1 MKKRNPVKYIFV
13 LGGVLS
19 GLGKGI
25 VASSLGY
32 LLKSKG
38 YKVTIQK
45 LDPYLNVDPG
55 TMNPYQH
62 GEVFVLDDGS
72 ETDLDLGHYERFINE
87 NMSSLNTTS
96 AGRVYWNVLNKER
109 KGDYLGETIQVI
121 PHITNEIKKRIK
133 GVNPGRK
140 YDIVISEVGGTVGDI
155 ESQPFVES
163 IRQLRLDIGRE
174 NTLVIHTTLLPYIY
188 ASGEMKTKPT
198 QHSVMRLREVG
209 LDPDLIVCRTENNHH
224 LTSKLKK
231 KIGLFCNVDSNMVFE
246 SPDVDTIYEIPLVLH
261 KQKFDYSV
269 SKKLNLETNDSHHDI
284 EYLVNF
290 IDKYKNPKHNINV
303 AICGKYNS
311 LQDSYKSILE
321 AFVHAGID
329 NNASIKVHWIDTEKL
344 EHDLNSD
351 KVFNNIDGVLI
362 PGGFGDRGIE
372 GKILSSKYARE
383 NSIPFFGICL
393 GLQCAIID
401 IARHCCD
408 MKNANSS
415 EFNSK
420 TEFPVVD
427 LMHGQKGI
435 KHKGASMRLGSYG
448 CKLKSKTLVK
458 EAYGKNIINERHR
471 HRYEV
476 NNKYI
481 NTLEKNGLIIS
492 GKNPQLDL
500 VEIIE
505 YKDHPWFVASQFH
518 PELKSRILK
527 THPLFSGFI
536 KSAIK
541 YNNGRS

>member
-1 MKKRNPVKYIFV
+1 MKKQKPVKYIFV

-32 LLKSKG
+32 LLKSRG

-72 ETDLDLGHYERFINE
+72 ETDLDLGHYERFIDE

-109 KGDYLGETIQVI
+109 QGDYLGDTIQVI
-121 PHITNEIKKRIK
+121 PHITNEIKRRIK
-133 GVNPGRK
+133 SVNPRK
-140 YDIVISEVGGTVGDI
+140 KFDIVISEVGGTVGDI

-163 IRQLRLDIGRE
+163 IRQLRLDIGKE
-174 NTLVIHTTLLPYIY
+174 NTLVIHTTLLPYIN

-231 KIGLFCNVDSNMVFE
+231 KIGLFCNVDSEMVFE
-246 SPDVDTIYEIPLVLH
+246 SPDVETIYEIPLVLH
-261 KQKFDYSV
+261 NQKFDYSIL
-269 SKKLNLETNDSHHDI
+269 KKLNLKTQSKHNDI
-284 EYLVNF
+284 KYLDNF
-290 IDKYKNPKHNINV
+290 IEKYKNPKHNVNI

-311 LQDSYKSILE
+311 LQDSYKSIIE
-321 AFVHAGID
+321 AFVHAGVK
-329 NNASIKVHWIDTEKL
+329 NNASIKIHWIDTEKL
-344 EHDLNSD
+344 EENLNS
-351 KVFNNIDGVLI
+351 KQTFKNIDGILI

-372 GKILSSKYARE
+372 GKILSSQYARE
-383 NSIPFFGICL
+383 NSVPFFGICL

-401 IARHCCD
+401 IARNCCNL
-408 MKNANSS
+408 KNANSS

-420 TEFPVVD
+420 TKFPVVD
-427 LMHGQKGI
+427 LMPGQKNV
-435 KHKGASMRLGSYG
+435 KHKGASMRLGSYS
-448 CKLKSKTLVK
+448 CKLKSKTKVK
-458 EAYGKNIINERHR
+458 LLYNKNTIHERHR

-492 GKNPQLDL
+492 GKNTKLNL

-505 YKDHPWFVASQFH
+505 YKNHPWFIASQFH

-536 KSAIK
+536 ESAIK
-541 YNNGRS
+541 YSNGKS

>member
-1 MKKRNPVKYIFV
+1 MKKQNPVKYIFV

-32 LLKSKG
+32 LLKSRG

-72 ETDLDLGHYERFINE
+72 ETDLDLGHYERFIDE

-109 KGDYLGETIQVI
+109 QGDYLGDTIQVI
-121 PHITNEIKKRIK
+121 PHITNEIKRRIK
-133 GVNPGRK
+133 SVNPRK
-140 YDIVISEVGGTVGDI
+140 KFDIVISEVGGTVGDI

-163 IRQLRLDIGRE
+163 IRQLRLDIGKE
-174 NTLVIHTTLLPYIY
+174 NTLVIHTTLLPYIN

-231 KIGLFCNVDSNMVFE
+231 KIGLFCNVDSEMVFE
-246 SPDVDTIYEIPLVLH
+246 SPDVETIYEIPLVLH
-261 KQKFDYSV
+261 NQKFDYSIL
-269 SKKLNLETNDSHHDI
+269 KKLNLKTQSKHNDI
-284 EYLVNF
+284 KYLDNF
-290 IDKYKNPKHNINV
+290 IEKYKNPKHNVNI

-311 LQDSYKSILE
+311 LQDSYKSIIE
-321 AFVHAGID
+321 AFVHAGVK
-329 NNASIKVHWIDTEKL
+329 NNASIKIHWIDTEKL
-344 EHDLNSD
+344 EENLNS
-351 KVFNNIDGVLI
+351 KQTFKNIDGILI

-372 GKILSSKYARE
+372 GKILSSQYARE
-383 NSIPFFGICL
+383 NSVPFFGICL

-401 IARHCCD
+401 IARNCCNL
-408 MKNANSS
+408 KNANSS

-420 TEFPVVD
+420 TKFPVVD
-427 LMHGQKGI
+427 LMPGQKNV
-435 KHKGASMRLGSYG
+435 KHKGASMRLGSYS
-448 CKLKSKTLVK
+448 CKLKSKTKVK
-458 EAYGKNIINERHR
+458 LLYNKNTIHERHR

-492 GKNPQLDL
+492 GKNTKLNL

-505 YKDHPWFVASQFH
+505 YKNHPWFIASQFH

-536 KSAIK
+536 ESAIK
-541 YNNGRS
+541 YSNGKS